1 MTLIILLLGLAL
13 ETFHDVFV
21 KYRRFNWLFHVLHW
35 LEKRLSR
42 YRFWDGVSGVL
53 LTLAGPLIVLL
64 VIDYGLNELLVLLDF
79 LFVTAVL
86 VYSLG
91 PDNLNTQLDE
101 YIHASESGDSG
112 QARKLAVDIIGT
124 EEQDDDNQ
132 EQVLLEAVL
141 IRVHQRIFA
150 IVFWFILLGAFGAL
164 LYRLVAELMA
174 EFEEIHG
181 GYADAI
187 RELYLI
193 LSWPSARLLA
203 LGFAVGG
210 SLVHAL
216 EEWGITEASSLDVN
230 DTVIKAT
237 GLGAIQYE
245 PQSATAEKE
254 AGYWVREVKGLINRT
269 LIVWLT
275 VLGIMTLAG
284 WLA

>member
-21 KYRRFNWLFHVLHW
+21 KYRRFDWLIHVLHW

-42 YRFWDGVSGVL
+42 YRFWDGVPGVL

-101 YIHASESGDSG
+101 YVHACETGESG
-112 QARKLAVDIIGT
+112 QVRKLAADIIGT
-124 EEQDDDNQ
+124 ENQDDDNQ
-132 EQVLLEAVL
+132 ERVLLEVVL
-141 IRVHQRIFA
+141 IRAHQRIFA
-150 IVFWFILLGAFGAL
+150 IVFWFIVLGAFGAL

-203 LGFAVGG
+203 LGFALSG

-216 EEWGITEASSLDVN
+216 EGWGTTEASSLDVN
-230 DTVIKAT
+230 DTVIQAT

-245 PQSATAEKE
+245 PQSAVAEEE
-254 AGYWVREVKGLINRT
+254 AGYWIREVKGLINRS